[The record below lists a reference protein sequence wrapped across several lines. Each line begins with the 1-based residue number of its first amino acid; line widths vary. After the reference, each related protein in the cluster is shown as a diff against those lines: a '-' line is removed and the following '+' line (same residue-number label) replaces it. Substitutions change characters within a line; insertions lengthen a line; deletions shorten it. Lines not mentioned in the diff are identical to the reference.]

1 MSTPQIRSRELLTQ
15 EGYLVA
21 TVESK
26 KRFPPK
32 DPAKRV
38 PCRTCG
44 HQQLIEISID
54 LLGFADILAIH
65 PQKREFVLVQ
75 ATSAANHATRRN
87 KILASFEA
95 KLVLLAGARILV
107 HSWRKDERLNRW
119 TIREE
124 EITLKD
130 FQQAPHYPSTVA
142 QLMEIRRRAKK
153 PDLPPGATLEFSPIL
168 DAEIPF

>member
-1 MSTPQIRSRELLTQ
+1 MSTPQIRSRELLTE

-21 TVESK
+21 TVEGK
-26 KRFPPK
+26 KRFP
-32 DPAKRV
+32 AKGKG

-44 HQQLIEISID
+44 HQPLVEISVD
-54 LLGFADILAIH
+54 LWNCFDLIAEH
-65 PQKREFVLVQ
+65 PQKRERIYVQ
-75 ATSAANHATRRN
+75 VTSHTNHATRRN

-153 PDLPPGATLEFSPIL
+153 PDLPPGTTLEFSPIL
-168 DAEIPF
+168 DSEIPF